1 MIESNNNKLSM
12 DELKS
17 MVSSGKI
24 NIDMELDTVLNYL
37 AKGLSVIINLFN
49 PGLILINGR
58 LFDLKTGLLEKL
70 KSKTKDYAM
79 APSCKICE
87 IKRTSASRDIGV
99 LASIS
104 NALIDSIVE
113 Q

>member
-1 MIESNNNKLSM
+1 
-12 DELKS
+12 
-17 MVSSGKI
+17 MVFSGEI
-24 NIDMELDTVLNYL
+24 NIDKELEIVLDYL

-70 KSKTKDYAM
+70 KLKIKDYAIP
-79 APSCKICE
+79 PSCNICE
-87 IKRTSASRDIGV
+87 IKRTSASRDIGA

-104 NALIDSIVE
+104 NALIDSIIE